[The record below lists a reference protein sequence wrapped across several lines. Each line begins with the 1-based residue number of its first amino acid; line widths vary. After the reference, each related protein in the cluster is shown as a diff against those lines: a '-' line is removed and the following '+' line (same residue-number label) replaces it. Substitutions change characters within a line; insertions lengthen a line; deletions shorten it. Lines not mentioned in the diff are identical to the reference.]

1 MSTVSPAAVHVQQPG
16 EDEEDEGT
24 EDRDEDPHGL
34 LPMEI
39 CKTQRDGD
47 DVSDIKRYMCAVQW
61 TVHYH
66 QRVTYSRG
74 L

>member
-1 MSTVSPAAVHVQQPG
+1 MIIVSPAAVHVQQPG

-47 DVSDIKRYMCAVQW
+47 DVSDTKKVYVCVCCVADCA
-61 TVHYH
+61 
-66 QRVTYSRG
+66 
-74 L
+74 LL